1 MIDEC
6 YQGDGMTMNV
16 IRDCKDRDSDMM
28 MVKFVIRD
36 IFDRIDFRIWLGGR
50 SMMDVDYQGYC
61 DDSRIWL

>member
-1 MIDEC
+1 
-6 YQGDGMTMNV
+6 MTMNV

-50 SMMDVDYQGYC
+50 SMMDMDY
-61 DDSRIWL
+61 